1 MDEAGT
7 SRVAFF
13 RIVSILTSLFLRIIL
28 ISRVIKGKV
37 MIEEFRKTW
46 HGCAAEAEL
55 PATRG
60 PAARVARWSL
70 DRTENILRFFA
81 RTPLN
86 ISHAG
91 VGTLT
96 AHERSLEAIAT
107 SIAKGDRET
116 ARAYAQW
123 LVKPAAIERLLR
135 ALEPVSTGPAKLVR
149 VA

>member
-1 MDEAGT
+1 
-7 SRVAFF
+7 
-13 RIVSILTSLFLRIIL
+13 
-28 ISRVIKGKV
+28 

-46 HGCAAEAEL
+46 HGSAAEVEL
-55 PATRG
+55 AASRG

-81 RTPLN
+81 RAPLN
-86 ISHAG
+86 IAPAG
-91 VGTLT
+91 ADTLT

-107 SIAKGDRET
+107 SIAKGDRES
-116 ARAYAQW
+116 AKAYAQW
-123 LVKPAAIERLLR
+123 LVKPSAIERLLR